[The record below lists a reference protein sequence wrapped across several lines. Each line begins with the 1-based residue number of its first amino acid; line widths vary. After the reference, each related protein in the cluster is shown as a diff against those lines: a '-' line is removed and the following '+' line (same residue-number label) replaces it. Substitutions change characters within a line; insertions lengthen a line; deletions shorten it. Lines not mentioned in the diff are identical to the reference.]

1 MYKLSG
7 LSSKKQLNWSLNEG
21 VYILGRSVDCDL
33 VINDTTVSRKHA
45 RIEISGDKTIM
56 LTDLGSHNG
65 TVVNGRKI
73 SKPLPIHHSDVILLG
88 RIEIQVTEKE
98 TASTCDGSL
107 KITELPGEL
116 TYATR
121 LPVEK
126 ALRPLPTTIIDS
138 PGVLKSI
145 SEMGKM
151 LILPGPEE
159 EMFGKAL
166 ELLREVL
173 PADRLAIFLTE
184 ELDNNISLASCWV
197 ADKDSSESFSISRT
211 ILNDLLRKKN
221 AILISD
227 VQSDTKF
234 AEQQSIVTSSITSVI
249 VVPLLDEGKIWGILY
264 ADTISLSKYFTEDYL
279 RLTAIFGNILA
290 AKISHCNLLKERQA
304 REILESEIKAAS
316 KIQEQLL
323 PGEIPIIDR
332 YSFDAFQI
340 QCRMVGGDL
349 YDISELDGGKI
360 LFLLADVSGKG
371 IGAALLASNI
381 LASFRILYKTRGFN
395 LLEATC
401 SISEQLLSFSRPGD
415 FATLFIGILD
425 PQTNKIRYINAG
437 HEPPLIIRKDGNVD
451 FLKASGIPIG
461 ALDMPT
467 WREEIAELGIGD
479 FLFAFTDGI
488 TEATN
493 DKGALFG
500 DKSLIKH
507 LTKCQE
513 LSPENI
519 TGCIMGEIYS
529 FIGETPRSDDIT
541 ILIVHRER

>member
-1 MYKLSG
+1 MYRLFG
-7 LSSKKQLNWSLNEG
+7 LSNKQQLNWSLNEG
-21 VYILGRSVDCDL
+21 VYVLGRSEDCDL

-45 RIEISGDKTIM
+45 RIEISVDKTIT

-65 TVVNGRKI
+65 TVVNGHKI
-73 SKPLPIHHSDVILLG
+73 SEPQLIHHSDIILLG
-88 RIEIQVTEKE
+88 RVEIQVAEKE
-98 TASTCDGSL
+98 TASTCDGFF
-107 KITELPGEL
+107 KVTELPGDL

-121 LPVEK
+121 LPIEK
-126 ALRPLPTTIIDS
+126 ALHPLPTTIVDS

-151 LILPGPEE
+151 LILPGPEK

-184 ELDNNISLASCWV
+184 EQNNEISLASCWV
-197 ADKDSSESFSISRT
+197 ADKESSESFSISRT
-211 ILNDLLRKKN
+211 ILNDLLSKKN

-234 AEQQSIVTSSITSVI
+234 AEQQSIVTSNITSVI

-264 ADTISLSKYFTEDYL
+264 ADTTNLSKYFSEEYL

-304 REILESEIKAAS
+304 REILESEVKAAS

-323 PGEIPIIDR
+323 PGEIPCVEG

-349 YDISELDGGKI
+349 YDISELDDGRI

-381 LASFRILYKTRGFN
+381 LASFRILYKTRGFD
-395 LLEATC
+395 LLQSTC
-401 SISEQLLSFSRPGD
+401 KISEQLLSFSRPGD

-425 PQTNKIRYINAG
+425 PKTNEIRYVNAG
-437 HEPPLIIRKDGNVD
+437 HEPPLLVRQDGNVD

-461 ALDMPT
+461 ALDLIT
-467 WREEIAELGIGD
+467 WKEETAELGVGD

-493 DKGALFG
+493 EKGALFG
-500 DKSLIKH
+500 DKRLKKH
-507 LTKCQE
+507 ITKYQE

-519 TGCIMGEIYS
+519 SGCIMGEIYG
-529 FIGETPRSDDIT
+529 FIGDTPRSDDIT
-541 ILIVHRER
+541 ILIVRRER